1 MNKSNASKL
10 KNISIDKI
18 LNFYVDK
25 NSNLKTS
32 KQNNTHQ
39 KIFNLGEEMKTIAI
53 AKANKAIYT
62 IIPVSL

>member
-1 MNKSNASKL
+1 MKKF
-10 KNISIDKI
+10 
-18 LNFYVDK
+18 NFNK

-39 KIFNLGEEMKTIAI
+39 KFYNLGEEMKTIAI
-53 AKANKAIYT
+53 AKANKAIYK